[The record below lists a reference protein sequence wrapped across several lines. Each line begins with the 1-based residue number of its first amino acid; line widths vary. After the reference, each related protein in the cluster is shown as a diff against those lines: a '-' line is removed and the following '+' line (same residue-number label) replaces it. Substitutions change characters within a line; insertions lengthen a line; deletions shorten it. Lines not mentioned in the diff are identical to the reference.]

1 MTEVGIEGEIA
12 STAAATG
19 PPSTVAE
26 PAGSRAA
33 AEAELQRIS
42 RQGRAT
48 SLLREASLLPVLGL
62 LIVVGA
68 VISPVFLQA
77 SNFWGIGQ
85 EASALF
91 VTTAGEALV
100 LLIGSM
106 DLSLGGTYGFAP
118 MLAAWLVV
126 PASAFGAGVGLNPAL
141 GVVVLLA
148 LGGVIGLV
156 NGLLIVK
163 ARLNAFIVTLGML
176 ILLAGCQDGVVK
188 GQTISALPTAFTYVG
203 GNFWG
208 QVPVSLVVSM
218 GVVAVI
224 GVFLRYHRLGRAVYA
239 VGGNAE
245 AARAAGIN
253 VDRVKIGVFVAG
265 GVLAALGGFMEMGH
279 NAAITASQGY
289 GESVIFTVFA
299 SAVIGGVSLAGGRGN
314 MVGVATGVAVLAVV
328 QNILD
333 LKNVNVFWEEAV
345 YGLVILVALVVAR
358 VIGGAR
364 SQA

>member
-1 MTEVGIEGEIA
+1 MTQVGSEQENAILTEP
-12 STAAATG
+12 TG
-19 PPSTVAE
+19 HE
-26 PAGSRAA
+26 PKSRAA
-33 AEAELQRIS
+33 AEAELQRITG
-42 RQGRAT
+42 QGRAM
-48 SLLREASLLPVLGL
+48 SLLREASLVPVLVL
-62 LIVVGA
+62 LIVIGA

-85 EASALF
+85 EASALL

-126 PASAFGAGVGLNPAL
+126 PASAFGAGLKLDPYLGLVA
-141 GVVVLLA
+141 LLA
-148 LGGVIGLV
+148 LGAGVGLV

-163 ARLNAFIVTLGML
+163 GRLNAFIVTLGML

-188 GQTISALPTAFTYVG
+188 GQTISALPTAFSYVG

-208 QVPVSLVVSM
+208 QVPVSLVAA
-218 GVVAVI
+218 VVIIAVI
-224 GVFLRYHRLGRAVYA
+224 GVFLRYHRVGRAIYA

-253 VDRVKIGVFVAG
+253 VDRVKIGVYMAG
-265 GVLAALGGFMEMGH
+265 GVLAAVGGFMEMGRD
-279 NAAITASQGY
+279 AAITASQGY

-299 SAVIGGVSLAGGRGN
+299 SAVIGGVSLLGGRGN

-345 YGLVILVALVVAR
+345 YGLVILIALAVAR

-364 SQA
+364 SQT